1 MLTRKT
7 ASRFQHSALRDFK
20 IGFAICALVLTG
32 CASTPPQLLDT
43 QRTSVAGTE
52 IAYAQSGTGTPVVV
66 FENGLAA
73 QKEVWAEVA
82 SGIARTHT
90 VFTYDRAGQGA
101 SSSSNQPR
109 SGSQIV
115 EDLRS
120 LLKSQHL
127 EPPYVLVGHSLG
139 ALYMQL
145 YARKYPQEVC
155 GLVLVDSTH
164 PLHFAGDGAQEKRS
178 FLSRTVMAVG
188 LWGNASQEFK
198 NIAATGQEVLALPPL
213 RSEIAAVILVAPQNI
228 ALADPADAALNQRDN
243 DLRWDFA
250 KLYPSAQVRETHTG
264 HSVHHENPKLVVQ
277 AIEEVL
283 AKAVKLAQ

>member
-1 MLTRKT
+1 MLTRT
-7 ASRFQHSALRDFK
+7 TVSRFQHSALRDFQR
-20 IGFAICALVLTG
+20 GFAICALVLTG
-32 CASTPPQLLDT
+32 CASTPPQLLDA
-43 QRTSVAGTE
+43 QRVNVAGTQ
-52 IAYAQSGTGTPVVV
+52 IAYAKSGSGTPVVV

-82 SGIARTHT
+82 SDIAKTHT
-90 VFTYDRAGQGA
+90 VFMYDRPGQGA

-127 EPPYVLVGHSLG
+127 QPPYVLVGHSLG

-213 RSEIAAVILVAPQNI
+213 RSEIAAVILIAPQNI
-228 ALADPADAALNQRDN
+228 ALADPSDAALNQRDN

-250 KLYPSAQVRETHTG
+250 KLYASAQVRETHTG
-264 HSVHHENPKLVVQ
+264 HNVHSENPKLVAQ

>member
-1 MLTRKT
+1 MLTRTT
-7 ASRFQHSALRDFK
+7 ASRLQQSALGKLQR
-20 IGFAICALVLTG
+20 GFAICALVLSG
-32 CASTPPQLLDT
+32 CTSTPPQLLDT
-43 QRTSVAGTE
+43 PRVNVAGTQ
-52 IAYAQSGTGTPVVV
+52 IAYAQSGAGTPVVV

-82 SGIARTHT
+82 SVIAKTHT
-90 VFTYDRAGQGA
+90 AFTYDRPGQGA

-109 SGSQIV
+109 NGSQIV

-198 NIAATGQEVLALPPL
+198 NIGATGQEVLALPSL
-213 RSEIAAVILVAPQNI
+213 RTEIAAVILIAPQNS
-228 ALADPADAALNQRDN
+228 ASADPADAALNQRDD
-243 DLRWDFA
+243 DLRWDFT

-264 HSVHHENPKLVVQ
+264 HNAHRESPKLVVQ

-283 AKAVKLAQ
+283 AKAVKLEQ